1 MRQNAILRITLA
13 VAAGIVATVLAL
25 RIATAGPETQPK
37 PTPAH
42 HFAVVK
48 TDAEWRKELSPMAY
62 FVTRQKGTEEAFTG
76 AYWDN
81 HKPGT
86 YVCADCGQV
95 LFNSNT
101 KFDSGTGWPSFWQP
115 ISKDAIF
122 TTEDTSD
129 GMDRTEVECS
139 RCGAHLGHVF
149 DDGPRPTGLRYCMDS
164 VSLKFIPAGTKIPPP
179 TPATKIALK

>member
-13 VAAGIVATVLAL
+13 VAAAIVVVVLAL
-25 RIATAGPETQPK
+25 RIATAGPEAQPK
-37 PTPAH
+37 STPH

-48 TDAEWRKELSPMAY
+48 TDAQWRKELTAMTY
-62 FVTRQKGTEEAFTG
+62 YVTRQQGTEEAFTG

-95 LFNSNT
+95 LFSSNT

-115 ISKDAIF
+115 LSKDAVV
-122 TTEDTSD
+122 TNDDRSG

-164 VSLKFIPAGTKIPPP
+164 ASLKFIPAGEKIPPV
-179 TPATKIALK
+179 TPATKIASK